1 MGNGT
6 LEEKERS
13 RSLALS
19 ENIRRF
25 LSLNQMSQKEAADL
39 GGIRQSTFSSWV
51 RMVSYPREENLQK
64 LARVFHVDIAD
75 LTGDVETADERRRY
89 LTIGASD
96 TLSGYSNDRE
106 FQRWCELGLKLRR
119 QNRLGAYVKKLE
131 ELLEQNESG

>member
-1 MGNGT
+1 MH
-6 LEEKERS
+6 RAVQS
-13 RSLALS
+13 RIGKDFPIARLLL
-19 ENIRRF
+19 RRGGGQIPRQVGQIQQLIF
-25 LSLNQMSQKEAADL
+25 PDPEAVV
-39 GGIRQSTFSSWV
+39 RQQIHMQ
-51 RMVSYPREENLQK
+51 R
-64 LARVFHVDIAD
+64 RVQP
-75 LTGDVETADERRRY
+75 ADERRRY